1 MKPTK
6 TPTPSLNRR
15 QFLKSTTGATLFI
28 GISGM
33 LPTFLAC
40 KDTKEVQEAL
50 ENHVLTV
57 WVQLAEDGKI
67 TIYNPAAEM
76 GQGSMTSLPAI
87 FAEEMDAD
95 WSLVEVE
102 FSPQEAAIYGSEG
115 WGNNGKIML
124 SAGSRV
130 TKGYYP
136 IMRKAG
142 AQARFIMMNSAAAK
156 WQVPIARLT
165 TKEGYVILE
174 EENKKI
180 SYGALVPS
188 LKIPEVLPEEPELQF
203 KDPAQYQL
211 IGKELPRKEIPQKV
225 DGSAQFTMD
234 IHFEDAVYAV
244 LERGKVH
251 GATPVL
257 QNEAAITTLPGIIK
271 VVALDHAIGVLASS
285 LEQAL
290 YAKKQLKIDWGT
302 VAATG
307 FNSQDI
313 YTRYEEILSDGG
325 KGSILTNT
333 GDADTAIAK
342 AARRY
347 QADFK
352 NDYVYHAQ
360 MEPLNAI
367 VRVAK
372 DLNSAEVWVGSQQ
385 GFDSKLG
392 VPEALGIAPE
402 NVKIHLQ
409 YLGGGFGRRSMTDFV
424 TECAFLAKEMPG
436 RAVKLMWTR
445 EDDLQYG
452 AFRPLTLQ
460 RLKAATDSKGNITAL
475 SHYVVGDGGNLV
487 ASGIDNAYY
496 NIPNQYAEWREVS
509 HGIRLKHWRAVGH
522 GPNKFAIECMLD
534 EIAVDQQMDPVA
546 LRQKLMVNAPRALAT
561 LEEAARIAD
570 WSAPRK
576 ADRAKGVAFLERS
589 GTLSTGICEISVDRT
604 SGKIKVH
611 HFWSA
616 HDAGIIIQPDNAKA
630 QIEGGILMGIGSVLT
645 EQITIVDGEIQ
656 QSNFNDYQILRMED
670 IPDSVETTLIRSDGS
685 PQGVGE
691 SGTPL
696 VACAIAN
703 AFLTLTGKR
712 LRHLPFLPERV
723 LEVLNG

>member
-6 TPTPSLNRR
+6 TPIPSLNRR

-50 ENHVLTV
+50 ENHALTV

-142 AQARFIMMNSAAAK
+142 AQARFIMMHSAAAK

-188 LKIPEVLPEEPELQF
+188 LKIPEVLPEEPELRF
-203 KDPAQYQL
+203 KDPSQYQL

-234 IHFEDAVYAV
+234 IHFEDAVYGV

-251 GATPVL
+251 GAKPVL
-257 QNEAAITTLPGIIK
+257 QNEAAITALPGIIK

-302 VAATG
+302 AAATG

-313 YTRYEEILSDGG
+313 YAEYEEILSGNG
-325 KGSILTNT
+325 KGSVLTNT
-333 GDADTAIAK
+333 GDTDTAMGK
-342 AARRY
+342 AAKRY

-367 VRVAK
+367 VRVAN

-392 VPEALGIAPE
+392 VPQALGIAPE
-402 NVKIHLQ
+402 NVKIYLQ

-424 TECAFLAKEMPG
+424 TECAFMAKEIPG
-436 RAVKLMWTR
+436 RPVKMMWTR

-460 RLKAATDSKGNITAL
+460 RIKAATDSKGNITAF

-534 EIAVDQQMDPVA
+534 EIAVDQQIDPVA
-546 LRQKLMVNAPRALAT
+546 LRRKLMVNAPRALAT
-561 LEEAARIAD
+561 LEEAARMAD

-616 HDAGIIIQPDNAKA
+616 HDAGIIIQPDNVKA

-645 EQITIVDGEIQ
+645 EQITIVNGEIQ

-670 IPDSVETTLIRSDGS
+670 IPDSVETTLIRSDAS